1 MASKWEDFID
11 TLENESATLLKTELR
26 DLITT
31 AKDDSKEFIQRQGEK
46 LELYLNQLADGS
58 ITKDQFEGY
67 VTDIK
72 DLTKMQSLKMSV
84 AGKASAQ
91 RLVKGITKLVING
104 LLAMI

>member
-72 DLTKMQSLKMSV
+72 DLTKMQSLKMSI

>member
-11 TLENESATLLKTELR
+11 TLEDESAKLLKTELR
-26 DLITT
+26 DLITM

-46 LELYLNQLADGS
+46 LELYLNQLADGA
-58 ITKDQFEGY
+58 ITKEQFEGY

-72 DLTKMQSLKMSV
+72 DLTKMQSLKMTV

-91 RLVKGITKLVING
+91 RIVKGITKLVING

>member
-1 MASKWEDFID
+1 MSSKWENFID

-31 AKDDSKEFIQRQGEK
+31 AKDDSKEFIHRQGEK

>member
-1 MASKWEDFID
+1 
-11 TLENESATLLKTELR
+11 
-26 DLITT
+26 
-31 AKDDSKEFIQRQGEK
+31 
-46 LELYLNQLADGS
+46 LYLNQLADGS
-58 ITKDQFEGY
+58 ITKEQFEGY

-91 RLVKGITKLVING
+91 RLLKGITKLVIDG